1 MGAAS
6 NMICSIHS
14 SINRCDESTV
24 TSTPPRQETAASQT
38 GANTNAS
45 PQETAGSKN
54 ASTAAVLEKTR
65 ESPKDI
71 ARDSAEVSTTFWSNF
86 THQNTGTVASFSE
99 RSLPASYKVK
109 GHKHQVGVIIAGSTA
124 GLVLVLGLPL
134 LVGYVHYFRSSRS
147 RSYSLRANS
156 DAERGDYHPVTG
168 TAAYVL
174 AKIMYISLVFV

>member
-14 SINRCDESTV
+14 SVNRCDISTF
-24 TSTPPRQETAASQT
+24 TSTPPRQETTASQT

-45 PQETAGSKN
+45 PQETTGSKN
-54 ASTAAVLEKTR
+54 ASKAAVLEKTR

-71 ARDSAEVSTTFWSNF
+71 AT
-86 THQNTGTVASFSE
+86 
-99 RSLPASYKVK
+99 SYKAK

-124 GLVLVLGLPL
+124 ALVLVLGLPL
-134 LVGYVHYFRSSRS
+134 LVGYVHYYQSSRS

-168 TAAYVL
+168 TAAYVM

>member
-1 MGAAS
+1 
-6 NMICSIHS
+6 MICSIHS
-14 SINRCDESTV
+14 SVNRCDKSTV
-24 TSTPPRQETAASQT
+24 TSTPPRQETTASQT
-38 GANTNAS
+38 GVNTNAS
-45 PQETAGSKN
+45 PQETTGSKN

-71 ARDSAEVSTTFWSNF
+71 ARESAEVSVTFWSNF

-99 RSLPASYKVK
+99 RSLPASYKAK
-109 GHKHQVGVIIAGSTA
+109 GQKHQVGVIIAGSTA
-124 GLVLVLGLPL
+124 ALVLVLGLPL
-134 LVGYVHYFRSSRS
+134 LVGYVHYYRSSRS

-168 TAAYVL
+168 TAAYVM